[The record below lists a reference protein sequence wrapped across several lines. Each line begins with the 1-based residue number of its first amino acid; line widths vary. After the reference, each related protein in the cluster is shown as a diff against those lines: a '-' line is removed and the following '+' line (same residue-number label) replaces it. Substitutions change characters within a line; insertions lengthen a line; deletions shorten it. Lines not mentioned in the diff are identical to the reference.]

1 MAQILYQIIKEHEI
15 SNSNMSYLEL
25 HRIQIILQECIVFP
39 IAPSSLTILQD
50 VVALQNWRLTGSCA
64 NRSVLWQGKACRY
77 DHIYICSLFKF
88 LRAIANLRIA
98 YVKGQIFHEL
108 NEKTMIDSDKFE

>member
-1 MAQILYQIIKEHEI
+1 MKQ
-15 SNSNMSYLEL
+15 EL
-25 HRIQIILQECIVFP
+25 IVFP
-39 IAPSSLTILQD
+39 IAPSSSIILQV

-88 LRAIANLRIA
+88 LKAIAKLRIA
-98 YVKGQIFHEL
+98 YVKGQIFHESDE
-108 NEKTMIDSDKFE
+108 NTMIDSDKFE

>member
-1 MAQILYQIIKEHEI
+1 M
-15 SNSNMSYLEL
+15 
-25 HRIQIILQECIVFP
+25 FP
-39 IAPSSLTILQD
+39 IAPSSSTILQD

-64 NRSVLWQGKACRY
+64 HRSVLWQGKACRY

-88 LRAIANLRIA
+88 IRAIAVLRIA

-108 NEKTMIDSDKFE
+108 DKTMIDSDKLNNI